1 MKKILL
7 SIFLT
12 LFLVACGTTDLSD
25 DYKEENKVK
34 AEDNI
39 ERNDEA
45 DSEEKEE
52 EPEIIAT
59 FLTVT
64 DEDEIFVDMPLVR
77 SEKIERVPWFEYPI
91 DEILNR
97 QENGETVF
105 LFSDADR
112 LERDVLYVA
121 QGNDAKAK
129 RTYAQIIWL
138 FEKEVS
144 RYTPGKQEYF
154 EILLEV
160 REKLLDGND
169 GEIPDLIEEAKRIR
183 EE

>member
-25 DYKEENKVK
+25 EYEKENEVK
-34 AEDNI
+34 AEDI
-39 ERNDEA
+39 LDEN
-45 DSEEKEE
+45 SEEKEE
-52 EPEIIAT
+52 DPEIIMT

-77 SEKIERVPWFEYPI
+77 TEKIERVPWFEYPI

-105 LFSDADR
+105 
-112 LERDVLYVA
+112 
-121 QGNDAKAK
+121 
-129 RTYAQIIWL
+129 
-138 FEKEVS
+138 
-144 RYTPGKQEYF
+144 
-154 EILLEV
+154 
-160 REKLLDGND
+160 
-169 GEIPDLIEEAKRIR
+169 
-183 EE
+183 

>member
-7 SIFLT
+7 SVFLT

-25 DYKEENKVK
+25 DYKEENEVK
-34 AEDNI
+34 AEDI
-39 ERNDEA
+39 LDEN
-45 DSEEKEE
+45 SEEKEE

-77 SEKIERVPWFEYPI
+77 TEKIEHVPWCEYPI

-112 LERDVLYVA
+112 LERDILYVA

-129 RTYAQIIWL
+129 RTYAQIIRL

-144 RYTPGKQEYF
+144 QYAPGKQEYF

-169 GEIPDLIEEAKRIR
+169 GEIPDLIEKAKRIR

>member
-25 DYKEENKVK
+25 DYEKENEVK
-34 AEDNI
+34 AEDI
-39 ERNDEA
+39 LDEN
-45 DSEEKEE
+45 SEEKEE

-77 SEKIERVPWFEYPI
+77 TEKIERVPWFEYPI

-144 RYTPGKQEYF
+144 QYTPGKQEYF

>member
-25 DYKEENKVK
+25 ENKEENEVK
-34 AEDNI
+34 AEDI
-39 ERNDEA
+39 LDEN
-45 DSEEKEE
+45 SEEKEE

-144 RYTPGKQEYF
+144 QYTPGKQEYF

>member
-7 SIFLT
+7 GIFLT
-12 LFLVACGTTDLSD
+12 LFLVACGTTNLSD
-25 DYKEENKVK
+25 DYKEENEVK
-34 AEDNI
+34 AEDI
-39 ERNDEA
+39 LDEN
-45 DSEEKEE
+45 SEEKEE

-144 RYTPGKQEYF
+144 QYTPGKQEYF

>member
-25 DYKEENKVK
+25 DYKEENEVK
-34 AEDNI
+34 AEDI
-39 ERNDEA
+39 LDEN
-45 DSEEKEE
+45 SEEKEE

-77 SEKIERVPWFEYPI
+77 TEKIERVPWFEYPI

-112 LERDVLYVA
+112 LERDILYVA

-144 RYTPGKQEYF
+144 QYTPGKQEYF

>member
-12 LFLVACGTTDLSD
+12 LLLVACGTTDLSG
-25 DYKEENKVK
+25 DYKEENEVK
-34 AEDNI
+34 AEDI
-39 ERNDEA
+39 LDEN
-45 DSEEKEE
+45 SEEKEE

-77 SEKIERVPWFEYPI
+77 TEKIERVPWFEYPI

-144 RYTPGKQEYF
+144 QYTPGKQEYF

>member
-12 LFLVACGTTDLSD
+12 LFLVACGTTDLSN
-25 DYKEENKVK
+25 DYKEENEVK
-34 AEDNI
+34 AEDI
-39 ERNDEA
+39 LDEN
-45 DSEEKEE
+45 SEEKEE

-97 QENGETVF
+97 QESGETVF

-112 LERDVLYVA
+112 LERDILYVA

-144 RYTPGKQEYF
+144 QYTPGKQEYF

>member
-25 DYKEENKVK
+25 DYEKENEVK
-34 AEDNI
+34 AEDI
-39 ERNDEA
+39 LDEN
-45 DSEEKEE
+45 SEEKEE
-52 EPEIIAT
+52 EPEIMTT

-64 DEDEIFVDMPLVR
+64 DENEIFVDMPLVR
-77 SEKIERVPWFEYPI
+77 TEKIERMPWFEYPI

-144 RYTPGKQEYF
+144 QYTPGKQEYF

>member
-25 DYKEENKVK
+25 DYKEENEVK
-34 AEDNI
+34 AEDI
-39 ERNDEA
+39 LDEN
-45 DSEEKEE
+45 SEEKEE

-91 DEILNR
+91 DEIFNR

-144 RYTPGKQEYF
+144 QYTPGKQEYF

>member
-7 SIFLT
+7 SVFLT

-25 DYKEENKVK
+25 DYKEENEVK
-34 AEDNI
+34 AEDI
-39 ERNDEA
+39 LDEN
-45 DSEEKEE
+45 SEEKEE

-77 SEKIERVPWFEYPI
+77 TEKIERVPWFEYPI

-112 LERDVLYVA
+112 LERDILYVA

-144 RYTPGKQEYF
+144 QYTPGKQEYF

>member
-25 DYKEENKVK
+25 DYKEENEVK
-34 AEDNI
+34 AEDILAENS
-39 ERNDEA
+39 EA
-45 DSEEKEE
+45 KEE
-52 EPEIIAT
+52 EPDILAT

-64 DEDEIFVDMPLVR
+64 DEDEIFVDMPIVR

-112 LERDVLYVA
+112 LERDILYVA

-144 RYTPGKQEYF
+144 QYTPGKQEYF

>member
-12 LFLVACGTTDLSD
+12 LFLVACGTTDLSN
-25 DYKEENKVK
+25 DYKEENEVK
-34 AEDNI
+34 AEDI
-39 ERNDEA
+39 L
-45 DSEEKEE
+45 EEKLEENGE

-77 SEKIERVPWFEYPI
+77 TEKIERVPWFEYPI

-112 LERDVLYVA
+112 LERDILYVA

-144 RYTPGKQEYF
+144 QYTPGKQEYF

>member
-7 SIFLT
+7 SVFLT

-25 DYKEENKVK
+25 DYKEENEVK
-34 AEDNI
+34 AEDI
-39 ERNDEA
+39 LDEN
-45 DSEEKEE
+45 SEEKEE

-77 SEKIERVPWFEYPI
+77 TEKIERVPWCEYPI

-121 QGNDAKAK
+121 QGNDAKTK
-129 RTYAQIIWL
+129 RTYAQIIRL

-144 RYTPGKQEYF
+144 QYAPGKQEYF

-169 GEIPDLIEEAKRIR
+169 DEIPDLIEKAKRIR

>member
-25 DYKEENKVK
+25 EYEKENEVK
-34 AEDNI
+34 AEDI
-39 ERNDEA
+39 LDEN
-45 DSEEKEE
+45 SEEKEE
-52 EPEIIAT
+52 EPEIITT

-91 DEILNR
+91 DEIFNR

-144 RYTPGKQEYF
+144 QYTPGKQEYF